1 MVPDFRTIL
10 VPIFGAFFG
19 PRYWNSFRK
28 SKKRTKTWN
37 QNGSRKRNHFRLP
50 WTRFCGTSG
59 SNSASWRAG
68 PRYPLWGRFLFHC
81 ETCVVSVSQHFQ
93 SFYCFSVCGSSR
105 LIPWPLRTFTDPSL
119 GTGRMMDVASVLFP
133 SE

>member
-19 PRYWNSFRK
+19 PRYWNSFK
-28 SKKRTKTWN
+28 QSKNRTKIWN

-68 PRYPLWGRFLFHC
+68 PRYPLWGRFPFHC
-81 ETCVVSVSQHFQ
+81 EAFVVPFSQHIQ
-93 SFYCFSVCGSSR
+93 SSYCFSVCGSSR
-105 LIPWPLRTFTDPSL
+105 FISWPLRTFTDPSL
-119 GTGRMMDVASVLFP
+119 GTGRMMNVASVLFP

>member
-19 PRYWNSFRK
+19 PRYWNSNRK

-37 QNGSRKRNHFRLP
+37 QNGSRKRNHFRLR

-59 SNSASWRAG
+59 SNSVSWRAG
-68 PRYPLWGRFLFHC
+68 PRYPLWGRFPFHR
-81 ETCVVSVSQHFQ
+81 ETFVVSFSQLFQ
-93 SFYCFSVCGSSR
+93 SSYCFSVCGSSR
-105 LIPWPLRTFTDPSL
+105 FISWPLRTFTDPSL
-119 GTGRMMDVASVLFP
+119 GTGRMMNVASVLFP